1 MANDVFYNDDNRP
14 PPTMADLRNASEKVK
29 QTIKA
34 RWAQLA
40 AESMERW
47 LTMEEMREITMIVNG
62 RNGTV

>member
-1 MANDVFYNDDNRP
+1 
-14 PPTMADLRNASEKVK
+14 MADLKNASEKVD
-29 QTIKA
+29 QAIKA

-62 RNGTV
+62 RNGTA